1 MANGMFGIRVHFA
14 KTDRLTIGLKNRII
28 AKSHCAARWKHKLTL
43 HFAFDANLIPI
54 RPDNRKRT
62 NKFGAV
68 IDAAGFCKRGLDSIH
83 GTGEITI
90 RSGPACR
97 IDSRGAIKGC
107 HRQTRIIGKCWLARR
122 HGRFARL

>member
-14 KTDRLTIGLKNRII
+14 KTDRVTIGLKNRII
-28 AKSHCAARWKHKLTL
+28 AKSHCAARWKHKLAS

-62 NKFGAV
+62 NKFGAM
-68 IDAAGFCKRGLDSIH
+68 IRAAGFRECGFDSIH
-83 GTGEITI
+83 GKVEITI
-90 RSGPACR
+90 RPSPSCR

-107 HRQTRIIGKCWLARR
+107 YRQTRIIGKCWLARR
-122 HGRFARL
+122 HGRFACL